1 MNQKKLIQRL
11 CEEGVNHLV
20 RGGNI
25 IVASSYEEEVDE
37 IVPEEEVDE
46 AVPEDISP
54 ANVPVAV
61 ETDVPAKG
69 INDKIETNAEIVH
82 SKWSLFDLAEN
93 EIRKVWTDTPKPEK
107 KEAVENLRLV
117 EAGLDKLDS
126 LMKYEFSTNY
136 FSKKMNEQVTA
147 NIIIKIG
154 TNLSL

>member
-25 IVASSYEEEVDE
+25 IVASSY
-37 IVPEEEVDE
+37 EEEVDE

-117 EAGLDKLDS
+117 EAGLDKIDS